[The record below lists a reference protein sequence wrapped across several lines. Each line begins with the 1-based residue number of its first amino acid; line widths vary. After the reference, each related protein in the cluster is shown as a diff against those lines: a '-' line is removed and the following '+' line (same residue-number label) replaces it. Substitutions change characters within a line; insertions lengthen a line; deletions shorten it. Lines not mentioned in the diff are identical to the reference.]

1 MSNLNFK
8 WGLHANLPTRL
19 TEDQIG
25 SLFFTKDEGSL
36 YLGVEAGQKPRR
48 IQGVVQYY
56 ADLTQFKSNVLPP
69 YSADIIYYIA
79 SENALVKWT
88 GEKIAADGTKT
99 SGEFTVLNVT
109 ASEFTSAINNLST
122 SVAENAGNIT
132 NNATNITNLRTDLGE
147 TGAAAGNTTAFA
159 RIKQLENAVKAL
171 EDLAGIGGDGTSD
184 SLSDRIGAL
193 ETWQTTADTDI
204 KNLKSGLAGHDT
216 TITDHGTRIENL
228 ENWKTDTDS
237 RLDDIEKDIEDLGE
251 AQSTLQGRVE
261 VNEGNIANAQT
272 NISNLQT
279 DLSGISGRVAAN
291 EENIE
296 TLTNGLEGS
305 NTRIGNLE
313 TWKNDTVTPALT
325 DHGTRL
331 GTAEGDIRTIKGNIN
346 DITGD
351 ISGID
356 GEITTLKN
364 NLGTN
369 DKADTTAFG
378 RIKDLET
385 AASKAS
391 SDIEGILG
399 VNSTQGS
406 AISDLQTRM
415 GTAENDI
422 DNLEKD
428 NAEIKNDI
436 DEIKNNHYT
445 KAEVDNQHTTLR
457 SDLTNQLNSHIAA
470 ANALVYVGGVGS
482 TSDWNTI
489 KNTDASVGNTYVV
502 TASGLTLNINGTN
515 VTCYAGD
522 LLIATGTEDNN
533 VIPAANIQWVH
544 VKAGYNEDLA
554 STLRVVGGNGADAN
568 KKAAVQLSSYV
579 GVAEGDYG
587 DLGKFFIVSDSN
599 NLEVK
604 VDDENNV
611 NISMVWDSF

>member
-109 ASEFTSAINNLST
+109 ASEFTTAVSDLNR
-122 SVAENAGNIT
+122 SVAGNAANIT
-132 NNATNITNLRTDLGE
+132 INTTNITNLRTDLGE
-147 TGAAAGNTTAFA
+147 TGAAAGDTTAFA

-171 EDLAGIGGDGTSD
+171 EDLAGIGGDGTSG
-184 SLSDRIGAL
+184 SLSDRIGVL
-193 ETWQTTADTDI
+193 ETWKETAHTDI
-204 KNLKSGLAGHDT
+204 KNLKSDFSGHDG
-216 TITDHGTRIENL
+216 TIRDHGI
-228 ENWKTDTDS
+228 
-237 RLDDIEKDIEDLGE
+237 
-251 AQSTLQGRVE
+251 
-261 VNEGNIANAQT
+261 
-272 NISNLQT
+272 
-279 DLSGISGRVAAN
+279 
-291 EENIE
+291 
-296 TLTNGLEGS
+296 
-305 NTRIGNLE
+305 RIGNLE
-313 TWKNDTVTPALT
+313 TWKTNTDTRIDNLETWKTNTVTTTLA
-325 DHGTRL
+325 DYGTRL
-331 GTAEGDIRTIKGNIN
+331 DTAEGEINTIKGNIK

-351 ISGID
+351 ISGIG
-356 GEITTLKN
+356 GEIITLNN

-378 RIKDLET
+378 RIGVLEK
-385 AASKAS
+385 AASKT
-391 SDIEGILG
+391 SDDIDGILE
-399 VNSTQGS
+399 VNLNQGS
-406 AISDLQTRM
+406 AISDLQNRM
-415 GTAENDI
+415 GTAETDI

-428 NAEIKNDI
+428 NGEIKNDI

-445 KAEVDNQHTTLR
+445 KAEVDNQHTDLR
-457 SDLTNQLNSHIAA
+457 NDLTNQLNSHIAA
-470 ANALVYVGGVGS
+470 ANALVYIGGVGS
-482 TSDWNTI
+482 SDEWNII
-489 KNTDASVGNTYVV
+489 KGKDASIGNTYVV
-502 TASGLTLNINGTN
+502 TASGVTLSINGTDI
-515 VTCYAGD
+515 TCYAGD
-522 LLIATGTEDNN
+522 LLIATGDETNN
-533 VIPAANIQWVH
+533 VIPTANIQWVH

-554 STLRVVGGNGADAN
+554 STLRVTDGAGENAN
-568 KKAAVQLSSYV
+568 KVAIQLSSYI
-579 GVAEGDYG
+579 GAIAGNHG
-587 DLGKFFIVSDSN
+587 DLGEFFINSDSN

-604 VDDENNV
+604 VSDKNV